1 MHVVAR
7 GIERVNVLDK
17 ESADKL
23 MVLLIKN
30 NCGEALSKKDIV
42 GSKVTGQTFNIE
54 CRDTDISVV
63 GQDNTEIVTHWLLGL
78 GLEEVT
84 IKRSEVCE

>member
-1 MHVVAR
+1 MYIVAK
-7 GIERVNVLDK
+7 GLEKIGVIDK

-23 MVLLIKN
+23 MVLMIMN
-30 NCGEALSKKDIV
+30 NCPESISKKHIA
-42 GSKVTGQTFNIE
+42 GSKVTGQMFNII
-54 CRDTDISVV
+54 CGDTEICVV

-84 IKRSEVCE
+84 IKRAETCE